1 MEKSELLPCLKNFP
15 KIPIRRESR
24 DHNQVIDRDFK
35 GLDSL
40 LMGILGK
47 FLRQGSNSDF
57 SM

>member
-1 MEKSELLPCLKNFP
+1 MFKYDRGCLFK
-15 KIPIRRESR
+15 SR

-57 SM
+57 ST